1 MIADDDGP
9 AQRKMPYGFWK
20 LRRMMAAAT
29 PSRIETCKDH
39 GSQHRICVEG
49 VCGKKWLP
57 ARRLCFAGVSGKK
70 WLTAQ
75 PGSIFDLDAFD
86 VVDPYSGEFLCKLR
100 DMLPGSALP
109 SSSWMSKPSTP
120 IALPT
125 PGASRRSRPRA
136 PPPSRT

>member
-1 MIADDDGP
+1 
-9 AQRKMPYGFWK
+9 
-20 LRRMMAAAT
+20 MALSTAFVLQVFVVR
-29 PSRIETCKDH
+29 S
-39 GSQHRICVEG
+39 GSQPGAFVLQVFVVG
-49 VCGKKWLP
+49 
-57 ARRLCFAGVSGKK
+57 SGS
-70 WLTAQ
+70 Q
-75 PGSIFDLDAFD
+75 PSHAAFVDLDAFD
-86 VVDPYSGEFLCKLR
+86 VVDPYSGESLCKLR